1 MYISKSLFKLFNCS
15 KYLFFA
21 LITRNYDTNRN
32 NMHENLLLYGR
43 LSLQLVYC

>member
-15 KYLFFA
+15 KYLFFT

-32 NMHENLLLYGR
+32 NMHENLLYAR
-43 LSLQLVYC
+43 LSLQVVYC